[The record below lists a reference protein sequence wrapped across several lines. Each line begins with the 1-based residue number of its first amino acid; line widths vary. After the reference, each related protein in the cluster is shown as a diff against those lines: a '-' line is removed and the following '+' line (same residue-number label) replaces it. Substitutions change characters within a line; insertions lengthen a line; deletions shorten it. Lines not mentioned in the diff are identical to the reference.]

1 MNLLNKLGLTVS
13 TVLLSSIA
21 FAQTPSTV
29 DPAQQAGNVNTDAVK
44 SDWKP
49 SLVKDG
55 VIDKVPHVNRS
66 VELTNVREID
76 ASWKQRVWREIDV
89 RQKQNQ
95 PFIYEGDEYSGGG
108 AFIEILI
115 DAVKKG
121 KVSAYNTLD
130 DRFTEPLNLESFEQS
145 LAGSADS
152 TPVIDPITGETT
164 YVITRKEFNV
174 ADVTR
179 YRLKEDWLFD
189 RNLGRM
195 TVRIIG
201 ISPLIDRRS
210 ETTGEYQLSTPMF
223 WLNYPELR
231 KILTNYEVYNPKND
245 LHRMSW
251 ADYFD
256 GRYFASYI
264 IKTSANNPTGATSMP
279 NATAEQS
286 RRLQGLEEGERVME
300 SIRAKED
307 DMWAR

>member
-21 FAQTPSTV
+21 FAQNPSTV
-29 DPAQQAGNVNTDAVK
+29 DPAQQAGNVNTDAVSK
-44 SDWKP
+44 DWKP

-55 VIDKVPHVNRS
+55 VIDKVPHVNRA
-66 VELTNVREID
+66 VELANIREID
-76 ASWKQRVWREIDV
+76 ASWKQRVWRQIDV

-121 KVSAYNTLD
+121 KVAAYNTFD
-130 DRFTEPLNLESFEQS
+130 DRFTEPLNMEAFEQS
-145 LAGSADS
+145 LAGSLDS
-152 TPVIDPITGETT
+152 TEVVDPITGETT
-164 YVITRKEFNV
+164 YQVTRKEFNV
-174 ADVTR
+174 TDVTK
-179 YRLKEDWLFD
+179 YRIKEDWLFD
-189 RNLGRM
+189 RNIGRM
-195 TVRIIG
+195 VVRIIG
-201 ISPLIDRRS
+201 IAPLIDRKS
-210 ETTGEYQLSTPMF
+210 ETTGEYQYSTPMF

-231 KILTNYEVYNPKND
+231 KVLTNYEVYNPQND

-256 GRYFASYI
+256 GRYFSSYI
-264 IKTSANNPTGATSMP
+264 LRTSANNAAGNDLMP
-279 NATAEQS
+279 NGTAELS
-286 RRLQGLEEGERVME
+286 RRLEGLENGERAME
-300 SIRAKED
+300 AIRAKED